1 MDIINLN
8 KYLIKL
14 PNDLVNYIITLTYKP
29 QPKELLQ
36 DIINYYNSKQLI
48 KEYYCLLAI
57 IFHETYEES
66 IEWVVNDLVLY
77 MNSSLPTLLGYSEK
91 MEFILIR
98 SNLISTSED
107 LDLYFF
113 VLLKKNVLYQ
123 LNILLGLL
131 TPPERNEFINIKL
144 KINNNNI

>member
-8 KYLIKL
+8 KYLNKL
-14 PNDLVNYIITLTYKP
+14 PNELVNYIITLTYKP
-29 QPKELLQ
+29 QPKELLD

-66 IEWVVNDLVLY
+66 IEWLVNNLLLY
-77 MNSSLPTLLGYSEK
+77 MNSSLPTLVGYSQK

-98 SNLISTSED
+98 NNLISTSED
-107 LDLYFF
+107 IDLYFF
-113 VLLKKNVLYQ
+113 VLLKKNILFQ
-123 LNILLGLL
+123 FNILLGLL
-131 TPPERNEFINIKL
+131 NPSERNEFININL
-144 KINNNNI
+144 KIKSTN